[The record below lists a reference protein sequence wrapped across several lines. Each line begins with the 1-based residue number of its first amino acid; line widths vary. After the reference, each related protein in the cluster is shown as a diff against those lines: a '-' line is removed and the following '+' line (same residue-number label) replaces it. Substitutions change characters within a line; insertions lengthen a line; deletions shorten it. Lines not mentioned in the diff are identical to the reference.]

1 MSDNVT
7 DIVARLREM
16 APSRPPDLIWGE
28 RSTRDLSNDIREAA
42 DTIEALLKQLE
53 NARDD
58 ALEEAAN
65 VADDHAFNA
74 WHIADAEGQNSA
86 CASGRN
92 YGGRAIAKYIRA
104 LKGKP

>member
-1 MSDNVT
+1 MTSHDNVT

-74 WHIADAEGQNSA
+74 FRDIVQ
-86 CASGRN
+86 CC
-92 YGGRAIAKYIRA
+92 KYIRA
-104 LKGKP
+104 LKGQP